1 MPENKY
7 NYFTVETV
15 TVVKATNKTDA
26 EKVALGRK
34 NVKGQVLMQSTDV
47 ERISSVQ
54 AHKQIKL

>member
-1 MPENKY
+1 MPENKF
-7 NYFTVETV
+7 NYFTVETI
-15 TVVKATNKTDA
+15 TVVKAANKSDA
-26 EKVALGRK
+26 EKIALGRK

>member
-26 EKVALGRK
+26 EKIALGRK